1 MDTSLV
7 GRLLDR
13 GRKGASTALG
23 PEKESGKRPEEDT
36 HAEFTEIKDPDFV
49 ALGLGATGMMAMLWT
64 VASGRRAVGVEMRGD
79 PSLGVHWNIRE
90 DFYHHLG
97 LIDRMMVESWGEE
110 RVPRYPDGRPIAL
123 RDIFYSNDTE
133 PGDVY
138 ADEVI
143 AGFEHSHISGLIYH
157 TEFIDDRWVDGE
169 PNRVLTILEPQ
180 KPPTENDPSKIGRP
194 VIDVLNGP
202 SVFQAGAS
210 EVLIL
215 LRRYLELVE
224 EMDLAAGLEPRV
236 RLYLS
241 HRVVV
246 GDEGD
251 GDGFLRWLRQKD
263 GFVSRRDGR
272 RQLLIEEIQ
281 ELDYR
286 GRFRRVR
293 KPGTGVIDLGVPEVF
308 MIAQGFD
315 SSDADRLG
323 FRQEEIEVD
332 HHDGRGPTVAQ
343 ADYLAGFIELYVGPR
358 LRRRIASEFDSEG
371 NEYWV
376 RQIAVGHEDDPE
388 VGWILV
394 QVPDF
399 ETFDPV
405 AAGLVPP
412 GTARQSTEYVG
423 AHQRLIRDY
432 YLEQVSLILEM
443 PRADLEK
450 VQLPYGPKLFS
461 LVEKAGADALV
472 AANGVVAGDS
482 FGNGHFLTSGGAI
495 TGMVGHACRMLT
507 YWQDR
512 DRGVPVS
519 TALRTLADSIRT
531 DTFDWLQVS
540 AQEFSQAVPINFGDE
555 RVREIQKRTSREA
568 SERATTVEA
577 VRRRR
582 HSLVPLDTSD
592 WRRLTVRSGRLHAA
606 ELPPLSEIHPAIRER
621 AGRPP
626 ADAPAGAATSA
637 REPVAH
643 GAAS

>member
-1 MDTSLV
+1 MSDFA
-7 GRLLDR
+7 
-13 GRKGASTALG
+13 GA
-23 PEKESGKRPEEDT
+23 
-36 HAEFTEIKDPDFV
+36 KDPDFV

-64 VASGRRAVGVEMRGD
+64 VACGRRAVGVEMRGD

-97 LIDRMMVESWGEE
+97 LIDQLMTENWGDE
-110 RVPRYPDGRPIAL
+110 RVPTYPDGRPIRL

-138 ADEVI
+138 ADEVL
-143 AGFEHSHISGLIYH
+143 AGVEHSHISGLIYH
-157 TEFIDDRWVDGE
+157 TEFIDDRWVDGK
-169 PNRVLTILEPQ
+169 PHRVLTILEPQ
-180 KPPTENDPSKIGRP
+180 KPPTENDSTKIRRP

-210 EVLIL
+210 EVLVL

-224 EMDLAAGLEPRV
+224 KMDLEAGLEPRV
-236 RLYLS
+236 RLFLS

-251 GDGFLRWLRQKD
+251 GDGFLKWMRQED
-263 GFVSRRDGR
+263 GFVSLRDGR
-272 RQLLIEEIQ
+272 KQILIEEIQ

-286 GRFRRVR
+286 NKFRRIR
-293 KPGTGVIDLGVPEVF
+293 KPGTDVIDLGVPEVF
-308 MIAQGFD
+308 MIAEGFD
-315 SSDADRLG
+315 SNDADRLG
-323 FRQEEIEVD
+323 FRQEDVEVD
-332 HHDGRGPTVAQ
+332 HQDGRGPTVAQ
-343 ADYLAGFIELYVGPR
+343 ADYLAGFVELYVGPR

-405 AAGLVPP
+405 AAGLVPA
-412 GTARQSTEYVG
+412 GTPKTATEYVG

-432 YLEQVSLILEM
+432 YLEQVALILEM

-461 LVEKAGADALV
+461 LVERAGADALV

-495 TGMVGHACRMLT
+495 TGMVGHAGRMLT
-507 YWQDR
+507 YWEDR
-512 DRGVPVS
+512 DKGVPVE
-519 TALRTLADSIRT
+519 TAIRTLADSIKT

-568 SERATTVEA
+568 DERATTVEA

-592 WRRLTVRSGRLHAA
+592 WRRLTVRSGRLHTAD
-606 ELPPLSEIHPAIRER
+606 LPPLSETHPAL
-621 AGRPP
+621 AGGPGQP
-626 ADAPAGAATSA
+626 ASAADSVA
-637 REPVAH
+637 REPVTH